1 MIVDNNNNNNNKY
14 SVVIIGLI
22 ELWRNWRIVN
32 LINDWKKYHWSEHEE
47 TALEEQSN
55 KVEETPK
62 MDYRIE

>member
-14 SVVIIGLI
+14 SVVIIGLSSCRR
-22 ELWRNWRIVN
+22 RNWIVN